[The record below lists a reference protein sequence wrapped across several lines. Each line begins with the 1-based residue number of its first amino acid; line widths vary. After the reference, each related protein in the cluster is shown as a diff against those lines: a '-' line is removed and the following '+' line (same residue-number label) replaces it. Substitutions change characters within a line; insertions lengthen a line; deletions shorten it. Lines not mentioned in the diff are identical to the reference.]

1 MTEKIL
7 LLSPF
12 LNRFG
17 TRHADGE
24 MLYLG
29 QFLFNK
35 GFTVKLF
42 DNYLFGSQKEETIFE
57 GFEPDTIIVHM
68 ASNELLIESSICKL
82 LDFLLVVKRRLRVAK
97 IIGIG
102 SLATSL
108 HEEIFTYNEALDD
121 VIAEG
126 SVFPRNNHSQSR
138 IPELLNE
145 YYRNGIILT
154 DDYLIQ
160 SNLKFDALDVVPV
173 FSSRGCLNR
182 CSFCAYNSNIVG
194 WKERSIDDL
203 VTDIKTINRM
213 FNCNK
218 FAFFDNNFGF
228 TCGQNETRSE
238 LLATAISSLNFALS
252 LSLNI
257 SCSGLNRIILHNFK
271 RASVKGILI
280 GLESLNQETL
290 CKVYNKPQDVNHC
303 RLMIEHIEQL
313 GMVPIISYILF
324 QPWLRLSQLK
334 EEVERIEHFGRHR
347 IIQFFSKSKLQVIP
361 NTAIEHRLIR
371 EKLLVKG
378 LLSREFI
385 FEDSAVGVIHKNLKL
400 FFSNNFSRYNKDL
413 LSLTEFKIKEWEYLK
428 ILVKRGYNN

>member
-1 MTEKIL
+1 M
-7 LLSPF
+7 
-12 LNRFG
+12 
-17 TRHADGE
+17 
-24 MLYLG
+24 
-29 QFLFNK
+29 
-35 GFTVKLF
+35 
-42 DNYLFGSQKEETIFE
+42 
-57 GFEPDTIIVHM
+57 
-68 ASNELLIESSICKL
+68 
-82 LDFLLVVKRRLRVAK
+82 
-97 IIGIG
+97 
-102 SLATSL
+102 
-108 HEEIFTYNEALDD
+108 
-121 VIAEG
+121 
-126 SVFPRNNHSQSR
+126 
-138 IPELLNE
+138 
-145 YYRNGIILT
+145 
-154 DDYLIQ
+154 IQ

-324 QPWLRLSQLK
+324 QLWLRLSQLK
-334 EEVERIEHFGRHR
+334 E
-347 IIQFFSKSKLQVIP
+347 KL
-361 NTAIEHRLIR
+361 
-371 EKLLVKG
+371 KG
-378 LLSREFI
+378 LNILGDIES
-385 FEDSAVGVIHKNLKL
+385 
-400 FFSNNFSRYNKDL
+400 YNSSQKQ
-413 LSLTEFKIKEWEYLK
+413 IA
-428 ILVKRGYNN
+428 GYS